1 MQPKK
6 GLASSALRAQRFWDA
21 GVLEWDGEDEFKKS
35 RDSMNGLIGQL
46 KSRSSLYI
54 CEADSCEDATYC
66 NMVEEEMAMADL
78 GFDYGWGDEDH
89 FTPALEQYRPFENT
103 TCQDATYCNMVE
115 EEMAMADLGF
125 DCGWGDEDH
134 FTSALEQYRPFEK
147 PSIENLTPTPAIE
160 RKPSNNSLS
169 TGSTTSTENES
180 ASETGKV
187 AEKIENTG
195 SVRKTLSS
203 YFGL

>member
-89 FTPALEQYRPFENT
+89 FT
-103 TCQDATYCNMVE
+103 
-115 EEMAMADLGF
+115 
-125 DCGWGDEDH
+125 
-134 FTSALEQYRPFEK
+134 SALEQYRPFEK

-187 AEKIENTG
+187 AEKTENTG